1 MIPTQPKKIW
11 PYVVTIVF
19 LIFVI
24 QSPEVAASIVS
35 GIASGLF
42 TAADAVGTFVESL

>member
-19 LIFVI
+19 LIFVV

-35 GIASGLF
+35 GAVRLLF
-42 TAADAVGTFVESL
+42 TGAEAVGTFVEAL